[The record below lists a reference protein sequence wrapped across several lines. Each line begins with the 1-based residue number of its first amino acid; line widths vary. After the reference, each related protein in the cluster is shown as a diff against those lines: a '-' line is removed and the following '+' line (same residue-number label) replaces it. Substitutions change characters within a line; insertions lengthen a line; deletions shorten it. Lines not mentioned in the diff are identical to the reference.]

1 MIGVIKSIGK
11 TMIGIILGILMFL
24 IAITACLFSIKT
36 KIDLEKAEKHFM
48 DTLSS
53 MGKKSNE
60 ETEVC
65 LSEPVDEATKAV
77 VKDMYPRPLTSK
89 EAEKEVFDNLKYGPM
104 PGSIT
109 KRLKCGTTVTKMP
122 FVIEIPE
129 GYEMARLNR
138 ETGHFEWS
146 DGTICH
152 TPSEMRKIQ

>member
-1 MIGVIKSIGK
+1 MDSQESCPDDKGKPIALPHFSMIGVIKSIGK
-11 TMIGIILGILMFL
+11 TMIGIILGILMD
-24 IAITACLFSIKT
+24 A
-36 KIDLEKAEKHFM
+36 
-48 DTLSS
+48 LSS

-89 EAEKEVFDNLKYGPM
+89 EAEKEVLDNLKYGPM
-104 PGSIT
+104 PGSVT
-109 KRLKCGTTVTKMP
+109 KRLKCGTIVTKMP

>member
-11 TMIGIILGILMFL
+11 TMIEIIFGILMFL

-53 MGKKSNE
+53 MCKKSNE

-77 VKDMYPRPLTSK
+77 VKDMYPRPLTPE
-89 EAEKEVFDNLKYGPM
+89 EAEKEVLDSLKYGPM
-104 PGSIT
+104 PGSVT
-109 KRLKCGTTVTKMP
+109 KRLKCGTTVTKML
-122 FVIEIPE
+122 FEIEIPE
-129 GYEMARLNR
+129 GYEMAKLNQ
-138 ETGHFEWS
+138 ETGQFEYS
-146 DGTICH
+146 DGTVEH
-152 TPSEMRKIQ
+152 HPSQMRKIQ